1 MQERIVI
8 TGMGVVSPV
17 GIGMADFWD
26 AVRQCQSGIA
36 PITHFDASRCNCRIA
51 AEVKNFDGRDYFD
64 HKLPQRTALF
74 TQYAMLAARE
84 AWQDSALSLDEVPS
98 HRVAVILGNGIGGLE
113 VDNEAQRKLFEKGPA
128 RIPAM
133 SIPRMISNEAAA
145 NVSML
150 LGLHGLSHT
159 IVTAC
164 SSGADAIGHAMYYLR
179 AGLADVVV
187 TGGTEA
193 AITEYGVGGFCAL
206 KALSTSFNDHPT
218 KASRPF
224 DKLRDGFVIGEG
236 AGILILETLSHAR
249 KRNAKILVE
258 MAGFSATCDAY
269 HLTAPHPEG
278 LGATHAIRQALDQ
291 AGLKPEDIDY
301 VNAHGTSTPTNDP
314 VETRAIKNAFGEH
327 AYKLKVSS
335 TKGIMGH
342 CIGAAGAIETLVCA
356 KAVMDGF
363 YPATANLD
371 EPDDECD
378 LDYVPNTGQ
387 SGDIRA
393 AISTSL
399 GFGGH
404 NSVVAVKRFE
414 EKTFVG

>member
-1 MQERIVI
+1 MQERIVV
-8 TGMGVVSPV
+8 TGLGVVSPI
-17 GIGMADFWD
+17 GIGMADFWES
-26 AVRQCQSGIA
+26 VRQCRSGIDR
-36 PITHFDASRCNCRIA
+36 ITHFDASRCACQIA
-51 AEVKNFDGRDYFD
+51 AEVKSFDGKNYFD
-64 HKLPQRTALF
+64 PKLPQRTALF

-84 AWQDSALSLDEVPS
+84 AWEDAALSLDETTPS

-113 VDNEAQRKLFEKGPA
+113 VDNEAQRKLFEKGPS

-133 SIPRMISNEAAA
+133 AIPRMIANEAAG

-164 SSGADAIGHAMYYLR
+164 ASGTDAIGHAMFYLR
-179 AGLADVVV
+179 TGLADVVI

-206 KALSTSFNDHPT
+206 KALSTAFNDQPT
-218 KASRPF
+218 RASRPF
-224 DKLRDGFVIGEG
+224 DKDRDGFIMGEG
-236 AGILILETLSHAR
+236 AGILILETLSHAK
-249 KRNAKILVE
+249 KRGTRIHAE
-258 MAGFSATCDAY
+258 MAGFAATCDAY
-269 HLTAPHPEG
+269 HLTAPHPDG
-278 LGATHAIRQALDQ
+278 LGATDAIRMALEM
-291 AGLKPEDIDY
+291 GNLKPEDIDY

-314 VETRAIKNAFGEH
+314 VETRAIKNAFGDH

-342 CIGAAGAIETLVCA
+342 CIGAAGALEALVCVRA
-356 KAVMDGF
+356 IQDGF
-363 YPATANLD
+363 FPATANL
-371 EPDDECD
+371 ETPDDECD
-378 LDYVPNTGQ
+378 LDYVPNVGQ
-387 SGDIRA
+387 EGKINA

-404 NSVVAVKRFE
+404 NSVIAVKRFC
-414 EKTFVG
+414 

>member
-8 TGMGVVSPV
+8 TGMGVVSPI
-17 GIGMADFWD
+17 GIGMAEFWD
-26 AVRQCQSGIA
+26 SVRQCKSGIDR
-36 PITHFDASRCNCRIA
+36 ITHFDASRCTCQIA
-51 AEVKNFDGRDYFD
+51 AEVKNFDGKNHFD
-64 HKLPQRTALF
+64 HKIPQRTALF

-84 AWQDSALSLDEVPS
+84 AWQEAALTLDEITQS

-113 VDNEAQRKLFEKGPA
+113 VDNEAQRKLFDKGPS

-133 SIPRMISNEAAA
+133 AVPRMISNEAAA
-145 NVSML
+145 NVSMM

-206 KALSTSFNDHPT
+206 KALSTSFNDQPT
-218 KASRPF
+218 RASRPF
-224 DKLRDGFVIGEG
+224 DKQRDGFVIGEG
-236 AGILILETLSHAR
+236 AGILILETLSHAK
-249 KRNAKILVE
+249 KRNAEVIAE
-258 MAGFSATCDAY
+258 MAGFAATCDAY
-269 HLTAPHPEG
+269 HLTAPHPDG
-278 LGATHAIRQALDQ
+278 KGAAIAIRQALDM

-314 VETRAIKNAFGEH
+314 VETRAIKRAFGEH

-342 CIGAAGAIETLVCA
+342 CIGAAGALEAIVCV
-356 KAVMDGF
+356 KAITDGF
-363 YPATANLD
+363 FPATANLD

-378 LDYVPNTGQ
+378 LDYVSNVGQ
-387 SGDIRA
+387 PGDICA
-393 AISTSL
+393 AVSTSL

-404 NSVVAVKRFE
+404 NSVVVVKRFDA
-414 EKTFVG
+414 

>member
-8 TGMGVVSPV
+8 TGLGIVSPI
-17 GIGMADFWD
+17 GIGMTEFWESI
-26 AVRQCQSGIA
+26 RQCKNGVDR
-36 PITHFDASRCNCRIA
+36 ITHFDASRCACQIA
-51 AEVKNFDGRDYFD
+51 AEVKNFDGKQYFD
-64 HKLPQRTALF
+64 PKLPQRTALF

-84 AWQDSALSLDEVPS
+84 ACEDAGLSFGVDAVVPS
-98 HRVAVILGNGIGGLE
+98 HRAAIILGNGIGGLE
-113 VDNEAQRKLFEKGPA
+113 VDNEAQRRLFDKGPS

-133 SIPRMISNEAAA
+133 AIPRMIANEAAG
-145 NVSML
+145 NVSMM
-150 LGLHGLSHT
+150 LGIHGISHT

-164 SSGADAIGHAMYYLR
+164 ASGTDAIGHAMFYLR
-179 AGLADVVV
+179 SGLADVVL

-206 KALSTSFNDHPT
+206 KALSTAFNDQPT
-218 KASRPF
+218 RASRPF
-224 DKLRDGFVIGEG
+224 DKNRDGFVMGEG
-236 AGILILETLSHAR
+236 AGVLVLETLSHAK
-249 KRNAKILVE
+249 KRNAKIHAE
-258 MAGFSATCDAY
+258 MAGYAATSDAY
-269 HLTAPHPEG
+269 HLTAPHPD
-278 LGATHAIRQALDQ
+278 GAGASDAIRMALEMG
-291 AGLKPEDIDY
+291 GLQPEDVDY

-335 TKGIMGH
+335 TKGVMGH
-342 CIGAAGAIETLVCA
+342 CIGAAGALEAIVCV
-356 KAVMDGF
+356 KAIQDGF

-371 EPDDECD
+371 EPDEECD
-378 LDYVPNTGQ
+378 LDYVPNVGQ
-387 SGDIRA
+387 QGDIRV

-414 EKTFVG
+414 N

>member
-1 MQERIVI
+1 MQERIVV
-8 TGMGVVSPV
+8 TGLGVVSPI
-17 GIGMADFWD
+17 GIGMTEFWESI
-26 AVRQCQSGIA
+26 RQCKSGIDR
-36 PITHFDASRCNCRIA
+36 ITHFDASRCTCQIA
-51 AEVKNFDGRDYFD
+51 AEVKNFDGKIYFD
-64 HKLPQRTALF
+64 PKLPQRTALF
-74 TQYAMLAARE
+74 TQYAMLAACE
-84 AWQDSALSLDEVPS
+84 AWEDAALSLDDVPS

-113 VDNEAQRKLFEKGPA
+113 VDNEAQRKLFDKGPS

-133 SIPRMISNEAAA
+133 AIPRMIANEAAS

-150 LGLHGLSHT
+150 LGLHGISHT

-164 SSGADAIGHAMYYLR
+164 ASGTDAIGYAKLYLE
-179 AGLADVVV
+179 AGLADVVI

-206 KALSTSFNDHPT
+206 KALSTAYNDQPT
-218 KASRPF
+218 RASRPF
-224 DKLRDGFVIGEG
+224 DKNRDGFVIGEG
-236 AGILILETLSHAR
+236 AGIFVLEKLSHAK
-249 KRNAKILVE
+249 KRGVKIHAEL
-258 MAGFSATCDAY
+258 AGYGATCDAY
-269 HLTAPHPEG
+269 HLTAPHPDG
-278 LGATHAIRQALDQ
+278 LGAADAIRMAL
-291 AGLKPEDIDY
+291 AMGNLKPEDIDY

-342 CIGAAGAIETLVCA
+342 CVGAAGALEALVCV
-356 KAVMDGF
+356 KAIQDNF
-363 YPATANLD
+363 FPATANLD

-378 LDYVPNTGQ
+378 LDYVPNVGQ
-387 SGDIRA
+387 EGNINA

-404 NSVVAVKRFE
+404 NSVVVVKRFAE
-414 EKTFVG
+414 

>member
-8 TGMGVVSPV
+8 TGMGVVSPI
-17 GIGMADFWD
+17 GIGMAEFWNS
-26 AVRQCQSGIA
+26 VRLCKSGIDR
-36 PITHFDASRCNCRIA
+36 ITHFDASRCTCRIA
-51 AEVKNFDGRDYFD
+51 AEVKHFDGSEYFD
-64 HKLPQRTALF
+64 RKLPQRTALF

-84 AWQDSALSLDEVPS
+84 AWQDAALTLDETTPS

-113 VDNEAQRKLFEKGPA
+113 VDNEAQRKLFEKGPS

-133 SIPRMISNEAAA
+133 AIPRMIANEAAG

-164 SSGADAIGHAMYYLR
+164 ASGTDAIGHAMFYLR
-179 AGLADVVV
+179 TGLADVVIA
-187 TGGTEA
+187 GGTEA

-206 KALSTSFNDHPT
+206 KALSTGFNDQPT
-218 KASRPF
+218 RASRPF
-224 DKLRDGFVIGEG
+224 DKQRDGFVMGEG
-236 AGILILETLSHAR
+236 AGVFILETLSHAKR
-249 KRNAKILVE
+249 RNARVIAE
-258 MAGFSATCDAY
+258 MAGFAATCDAY
-269 HLTAPHPEG
+269 HLTAPHPDG
-278 LGATHAIRQALDQ
+278 AGATDAIRLALDM

-342 CIGAAGAIETLVCA
+342 CIGAAGALEALVCV
-356 KAVMDGF
+356 KAIVDGF

-371 EPDDECD
+371 EPDEECD
-378 LDYVPNTGQ
+378 LDYVPNVGQ
-387 SGDIRA
+387 PGDIRA
-393 AISTSL
+393 VISTSL

-404 NSVVAVKRFE
+404 NSVVVVRRFE
-414 EKTFVG
+414 E

>member
-8 TGMGVVSPV
+8 TGMGVVSPI

-26 AVRQCQSGIA
+26 AVRQCQSGIDR
-36 PITHFDASRCNCRIA
+36 ITHFDASRCTCQIA
-51 AEVKNFDGRDYFD
+51 AEVKNFDGKNYFD

-84 AWQDSALSLDEVPS
+84 AWQEAVLMLDELTPS

-113 VDNEAQRKLFEKGPA
+113 VDNEAQRKLCEKGPS

-133 SIPRMISNEAAA
+133 AIPRMISNEAAA

-206 KALSTSFNDHPT
+206 KALSTGFNDQPT
-218 KASRPF
+218 RASRPF
-224 DKLRDGFVIGEG
+224 DKARDGFVIGEG
-236 AGILILETLSHAR
+236 AGVLILETLAHAK
-249 KRNAKILVE
+249 KRHVRVIAE
-258 MAGFSATCDAY
+258 MAGYAATCDAY
-269 HLTAPHPEG
+269 HLTAPHPDG
-278 LGATHAIRQALDQ
+278 IGATIAIRQALDL

-314 VETRAIKNAFGEH
+314 VETRAIKGAFGDH
-327 AYKLKVSS
+327 AYQLKVSS

-342 CIGAAGAIETLVCA
+342 CIGAAGALETIVCV
-356 KAVMDGF
+356 KAITDGF

-371 EPDDECD
+371 EPDAECD
-378 LDYVPNTGQ
+378 LDYVPNVGQ
-387 SGDIRA
+387 AGDIRVA
-393 AISTSL
+393 LSTSL

-414 EKTFVG
+414 E